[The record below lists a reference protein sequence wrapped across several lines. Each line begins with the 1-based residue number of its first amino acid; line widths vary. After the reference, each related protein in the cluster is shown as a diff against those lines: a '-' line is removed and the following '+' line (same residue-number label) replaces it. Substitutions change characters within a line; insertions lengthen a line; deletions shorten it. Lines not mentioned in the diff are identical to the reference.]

1 MFLLYAN
8 ISSKNSTE
16 FKINNVP
23 TAAKMKKKLKKEQ
36 LLKKRNA

>member
-1 MFLLYAN
+1 MSLLYAN

-16 FKINNVP
+16 FKINSVQI
-23 TAAKMKKKLKKEQ
+23 AAKMKKKLKKEQ